1 MSASTELTATAKSS
15 KIKFKNFKFTY
26 YIGNTIRWFLG
37 IFVMICAIFP
47 VWWMISIVFSP
58 AGATLSVNPSLY
70 PASLSAGIENLKTI
84 LFEATFL
91 KAYWNSLV
99 YTTLV
104 IAGSLFLC
112 SLAAFEFALFE
123 FRGKKLLFFLI
134 LIALMIPF
142 PVTLIPTY
150 LLVNRLGWINTVQ
163 GLVVPGIASAFCLY
177 MLTQFFRD
185 IPLEYLDAALI
196 DGATHFGTFWHI
208 ALPLSKNALIT
219 MAILIYLS
227 TWGNFIWP
235 LVVATNADTFTVS
248 QMISRFNNPMSWYT
262 VNQIMTAN
270 LLAAIPPLVFY
281 IIFQSKIIKGF
292 TMSGIKG

>member
-1 MSASTELTATAKSS
+1 MKS
-15 KIKFKNFKFTY
+15 
-26 YIGNTIRWFLG
+26 YIGQTIKWILG
-37 IFVMICAIFP
+37 IFVMILAVFP

-70 PASLSAGIENLKTI
+70 PASLSAGIENIKTMF
-84 LFEATFL
+84 FESTFL

-104 IAGSLFLC
+104 IIGSLFLS

-123 FRGKKLLFFLI
+123 FRGKNLLFFMI
-134 LIALMIPF
+134 LVALMIPF

-150 LLVNRLGWINTVQ
+150 LLVNRLGWVNTIP

-185 IPLEYLDAALI
+185 IPREYLDAALI
-196 DGATHFGTFWHI
+196 DGASHFGTFWHI
-208 ALPLSKNALIT
+208 GLPLSKNALIT

-235 LVVATNADTFTVS
+235 LVIATNADTFTVS
-248 QMISRFNNPMSWYT
+248 QMINRFNNPMSWYT

-270 LLAAIPPLVFY
+270 LLAAIPPLMFY